1 MGHPKKNVVHV
12 SGYYEDQKENI
23 STQRRRANKA
33 GPSTVPSPD
42 LVNKIDTESSN
53 MEADFVVAQNSKLQE
68 STGRFFFTKDKGY
81 RLGARILWES
91 INLGP

>member
-42 LVNKIDTESSN
+42 LVNKIDMESSD

-68 STGRFFFTKDKGY
+68 STGRFFFIKDKGY

>member
-42 LVNKIDTESSN
+42 LVNKIDMESSD

-68 STGRFFFTKDKGY
+68 STVSKEVPIPSSQNHGTKEDFF
-81 RLGARILWES
+81 S
-91 INLGP
+91 